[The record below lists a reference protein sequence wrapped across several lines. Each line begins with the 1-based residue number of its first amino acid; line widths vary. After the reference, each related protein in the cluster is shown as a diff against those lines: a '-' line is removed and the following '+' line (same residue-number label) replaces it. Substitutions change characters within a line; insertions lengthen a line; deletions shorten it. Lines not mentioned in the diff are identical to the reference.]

1 MYVCTG
7 YSLVNSQITARIA
20 QGGVFCFCIFF
31 WLLFARKRALAR
43 TQRPK
48 WVGAMSTLGAS
59 RGPDGGLRAEF
70 FGTAAP
76 RSTTPGG
83 SSGSRR
89 AGGDASPS
97 VGGVGGG
104 SRHDSNSTNKQPT
117 TFEELNSI
125 LRGRHSSL
133 SHRINSVLSVLEN
146 NRDNLRGFFS
156 ACYQPLL
163 WSIFNFDDGASGW
176 LQSVSAGRQDRNS
189 EREAWMLIDLLSPTG
204 PLMKAVLAADADGL
218 MQFAFPLERLP
229 VRTQRRL
236 QTDPAL
242 LNQRLPYR
250 NCVQRDAQGRF
261 HVHLGLYH
269 YFLFWSA
276 YYACS
281 EARGSVSAGLAN
293 DRRGHGRQGSPYG
306 SGSGRPQW
314 MDSLLGGSQK
324 IHPYR
329 ELLLSHLEY
338 FLPRGTAN
346 IGRGKSP
353 GMGARGAA
361 GWSRPSELF
370 YRAGN
375 VSQGEMLVSIM
386 IEFWLPG
393 IEEPLR
399 ATGGYYGAGDAS
411 RSPYGVDADG
421 RSRGFAVGSRYGD
434 PTGLQQQYSYYSPP
448 NDDLVNAVSLLTSY
462 LFAETSDEGSK
473 KQKTGMMTDGE
484 RLSPRSPPASGGS
497 NTPFARGS
505 VRRTSSPA
513 DREPDS
519 AEEVERAKEM
529 LQKPLY
535 RFLCEAFTQWPTES
549 TASLSPLL
557 TLWVTYLTP
566 WTLEF
571 PKPFRPSRTS
581 ASSTSTLSRGLE
593 AVTAAATE
601 RKPSSP
607 AFADDSS
614 PISGASG
621 SRGGRKGRSTRL
633 MDKTHILHNVPFYCE
648 LMRHFLELCCK
659 RVPVDA
665 EGTANALLN
674 VLRVLASNPEML
686 DLLED
691 MESAYNK
698 FTLVDPYAPPTPNME
713 PPPPTPYDAFLPFI
727 KSQILDWDPP
737 EMLAG
742 EGVSEMQVSTPT
754 RHGRAGYAAVPP
766 AVVPKLSMFSLD
778 QEGQAQIVL
787 ALLERLDRDMS
798 VVGPSHPLRKR
809 VPKLR
814 NSAFSVFRLDRLGEE
829 ATRRTNTGGGSRNAT
844 EMDQSATP
852 GAQRPK
858 IGWARLD
865 KSKANAKGL
874 YQGDWLHRPISD
886 MEFPPLA
893 RLLIT
898 ATMHV
903 REVTGDTRITLR
915 PIAEYGSML
924 LLLFFAM
931 FIWIFF
937 C

>member
-1 MYVCTG
+1 MYRYTTVCE
-7 YSLVNSQITARIA
+7 SPWPFFFFELKARSPA
-20 QGGVFCFCIFF
+20 
-31 WLLFARKRALAR
+31 
-43 TQRPK
+43 
-48 WVGAMSTLGAS
+48 GAS
-59 RGPDGGLRAEF
+59 TRGGAKVLVADLLGRPRGPTMDGLRAEF
-70 FGTAAP
+70 FGTGTP
-76 RSTTPGG
+76 RSTTPG
-83 SSGSRR
+83 SGAGPSR
-89 AGGDASPS
+89 AGVGASNS
-97 VGGVGGG
+97 VGGVGG
-104 SRHDSNSTNKQPT
+104 SPRHDSGGATKQPT

-133 SHRINSVLSVLEN
+133 SHRINSVLRVLEN

-163 WSIFNFDDGASGW
+163 WSIFNFDDGANGW

-189 EREAWMLIDLLSPTG
+189 EREAWMLIDFLSPTG

-250 NCVQRDAQGRF
+250 NCVQRDAHGRF

-281 EARGSVSAGLAN
+281 EARGSVSLTN
-293 DRRGHGRQGSPYG
+293 DRRRHGRQGSPYG

-314 MDSLLGGSQK
+314 MDGLLGRSQK

-338 FLPRGTAN
+338 FLPRGPAS
-346 IGRGKSP
+346 IGRGTSR
-353 GMGARGAA
+353 GMGARGGG

-393 IEEPLR
+393 VEEPLR
-399 ATGGYYGAGDAS
+399 SEDPS
-411 RSPYGVDADG
+411 RSPYGVSADG

-434 PTGLQQQYSYYSPP
+434 PTGLQQQYSYYNPP
-448 NDDLVNAVSLLTSY
+448 NDDLVNAVSLLTTY
-462 LFAETSDEGSK
+462 LFAETSEGGGAK
-473 KQKTGMMTDGE
+473 KKTTGSVTADGE

-497 NTPFARGS
+497 GTPFARGS
-505 VRRTSSPA
+505 ARRTPSPA
-513 DREPDS
+513 DRERDS
-519 AEEVERAKEM
+519 VEEVERAKEM

-549 TASLSPLL
+549 TASLLPLL

-571 PKPFRPSRTS
+571 PKPFRLSR
-581 ASSTSTLSRGLE
+581 SSGSPTSTLSRGLE
-593 AVTAAATE
+593 AVTAVATE

-614 PISGASG
+614 PLSGASG
-621 SRGGRKGRSTRL
+621 SRSGRRGRPRHQI
-633 MDKTHILHNVPFYCE
+633 DKAHVLHNLPFYCE

-665 EGTANALLN
+665 EGTANALLS
-674 VLRVLASNPEML
+674 VLRVLASIPEL
-686 DLLED
+686 LELLED
-691 MESAYNK
+691 VETAYNK
-698 FTLVDPYAPPTPNME
+698 FALVDPYAPPTPNVE

-737 EMLAG
+737 ELLVG
-742 EGVSEMQVSTPT
+742 DGVSEWFASTPVG
-754 RHGRAGYAAVPP
+754 HGRAGYAAAPQ

-787 ALLERLDRDMS
+787 ALLERLDRDTS
-798 VVGPSHPLRKR
+798 AVGPSHPLRKR

-814 NSAFSVFRLDRLGEE
+814 SAAFSVFRLDRLGEE
-829 ATRRTNTGGGSRNAT
+829 ATRRTSIGGGSRNLGET
-844 EMDQSATP
+844 DHSTSP
-852 GAQRPK
+852 GAHRPK
-858 IGWARLD
+858 IGWARLE

-893 RLLIT
+893 RLMIA

-903 REVTGDTRITLR
+903 REVTGDKRITLR
-915 PIAEYGSML
+915 PLAEYGSML
-924 LLLFFAM
+924 MLFCVFM

-937 C
+937 